1 MNDGQTLKTSKRYPD
16 VPDHLIR
23 RIQVDAI
30 QTFIDS
36 DFFHDTVKPY
46 TGSTYLGNINEEFDA
61 WVAELELLEDGNFGE
76 QD

>member
-23 RIQVDAI
+23 RIQADTLRDFANSNRLDKITDLGGDVP
-30 QTFIDS
+30 FGELDS
-36 DFFHDTVKPY
+36 LLLTMAD
-46 TGSTYLGNINEEFDA
+46 
-61 WVAELELLEDGNFGE
+61 ELELLEDGNFGE